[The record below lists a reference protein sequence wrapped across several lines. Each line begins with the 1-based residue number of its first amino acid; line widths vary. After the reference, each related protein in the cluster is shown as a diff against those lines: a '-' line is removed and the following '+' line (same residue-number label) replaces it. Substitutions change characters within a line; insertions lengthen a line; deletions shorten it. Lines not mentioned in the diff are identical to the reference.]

1 MADKKLQALYGLKW
15 NPFLQD
21 VPTEALLRSP
31 QLETMCWRVENLVR
45 DGGFALLTGDNGIGK
60 SAAFRILA
68 DRLSNMRDVVVG
80 ELTRP
85 QSRIT
90 DFYRELGHM
99 FGVAM
104 TASNRWGGFKTLRE
118 KWQSHIESTLTRP
131 VLLCDEAQELPV
143 PVLTEIRMLS
153 SQRFDSQSV
162 LTVVLAGDGRLIEKL
177 KNPDLLPLASR
188 IRVRIHLDPY
198 DPDALEKLLRHAIA
212 QAGNVKL
219 VANELVPT
227 LAERAMGNPR
237 TLFGLAA
244 DLLDAAAARE
254 AKHIDE
260 KLYFDVFSQPP
271 SSARSSKAEARAKV
285 R

>member
-1 MADKKLQALYGLKW
+1 MTDKKLQALYGLKW
-15 NPFLQD
+15 NPFLHD
-21 VPTEALLRSP
+21 VPTEALHRSP
-31 QLETMCWRVENLVR
+31 RVETMCWRVENLVR
-45 DGGFALLTGDNGIGK
+45 DGGFAMLTGENGIGK
-60 SAAFRILA
+60 SATFRILA

-118 KWQSHIESTLTRP
+118 KWQAHIESTLTRP
-131 VLLCDEAQELPV
+131 VLLVDEAQELPV

-162 LTVVLAGDGRLIEKL
+162 LTVVLAGDVRLLEKL
-177 KNPDLLPLASR
+177 KSPDLLPLASR
-188 IRVRIHLDPY
+188 LRVRMHFDGY
-198 DPDALEKLLRHAIA
+198 DRDELEKLLRHAIV
-212 QAGNVKL
+212 QAGSPKL
-219 VANELVPT
+219 IAPDLLPT

-237 TLFGLAA
+237 ALFGLAA
-244 DLLDAAAARE
+244 DLLDVAVSRE

-260 KLYFDVFSQPP
+260 KLFFDVFSQPP
-271 SSARSSKAEARAKV
+271 PARAIKAEARA
-285 R
+285 RTR

>member
-1 MADKKLQALYGLKW
+1 MTDKKLQTLYGLKW
-15 NPFLQD
+15 NPFLHD
-21 VPTEALLRSP
+21 VPTEALYRSP
-31 QLETMCWRVENLVR
+31 RVETMCWRIENLAR
-45 DGGFALLTGDNGIGK
+45 DGGFAMLTGDNGIGK
-60 SAAFRILA
+60 SATFRILA
-68 DRLSNMRDVVVG
+68 DRLSNTRDVVVG

-131 VLLCDEAQELPV
+131 VLLVDEAQELPI
-143 PVLTEIRMLS
+143 PVLTEIRLLS

-162 LTVVLAGDGRLIEKL
+162 LTVVLAGDGRLLEKL
-177 KNPDLLPLASR
+177 KCPDLVPLASR
-188 IRVRIHLDPY
+188 LRVRMHFDGY
-198 DPDALEKLLRHAIA
+198 DRDELEKLLRHAVA
-212 QAGNVKL
+212 HAGNPKL
-219 VANELVPT
+219 ITPDLLPT

-237 TLFGLAA
+237 ALFGLAA
-244 DLLDAAAARE
+244 DLLEAALSRD

-260 KLYFDVFSQPP
+260 KLFFDVFSQPP
-271 SSARSSKAEARAKV
+271 PSHVAKAVSRP
-285 R
+285 RTR

>member
-1 MADKKLQALYGLKW
+1 
-15 NPFLQD
+15 
-21 VPTEALLRSP
+21 
-31 QLETMCWRVENLVR
+31 MCWRVENLVR
-45 DGGFALLTGDNGIGK
+45 DGGFAMLTGENGIGK
-60 SAAFRILA
+60 SATFRILA

-118 KWQSHIESTLTRP
+118 KWQAHIESTLTRP
-131 VLLCDEAQELPV
+131 VLLVDEAQELPV

-162 LTVVLAGDGRLIEKL
+162 LTVVLAGDARLLEKL
-177 KNPDLLPLASR
+177 KSPDLLPLASR
-188 IRVRIHLDPY
+188 LRVRMHFDGY
-198 DPDALEKLLRHAIA
+198 DRDELEKLIRHAIV
-212 QAGNVKL
+212 QAGNPKL
-219 VANELVPT
+219 VASDLLPT

-237 TLFGLAA
+237 VLFGLAA
-244 DLLDAAAARE
+244 DLLDAAVSRE
-254 AKHIDE
+254 AKLIDE
-260 KLYFDVFSQPP
+260 KLFFDVFSQPP
-271 SSARSSKAEARAKV
+271 PSRSAKVEARGKT

>member
-1 MADKKLQALYGLKW
+1 MADKTLQALYGLKW

-31 QLETMCWRVENLVR
+31 QVETMCWRVENLVR
-45 DGGFALLTGDNGIGK
+45 DGGFALLTGENGIGK
-60 SAAFRILA
+60 SATFRILA
-68 DRLSNMRDVVVG
+68 ERLSNMRDVVVG

-131 VLLCDEAQELPV
+131 VLLVDEAQELPV

-162 LTVVLAGDGRLIEKL
+162 LTVVLAGDERLVEKL

-188 IRVRIHLDPY
+188 IRVRMHLNAF
-198 DPDALEKLLRHAIA
+198 DPDELAKLLRHAVT
-212 QAGNVKL
+212 QAGNAKL
-219 VANELVPT
+219 VASELVPT

-237 TLFGLAA
+237 TLFGLGA
-244 DLLDAAAARE
+244 DLLDAAVARE

-271 SSARSSKAEARAKV
+271 SARSPKANARAKV
-285 R
+285 Q

>member
-1 MADKKLQALYGLKW
+1 MADKKLQGLYGLKW

-31 QLETMCWRVENLVR
+31 QVETMCWRVENLVR
-45 DGGFALLTGDNGIGK
+45 DGGFAMLTGENGIGK
-60 SAAFRILA
+60 SATFRILA

-99 FGVAM
+99 FGVSM

-118 KWQSHIESTLTRP
+118 KWQSHIESALTRP
-131 VLLCDEAQELPV
+131 CLLVDEAQELPV
-143 PVLTEIRMLS
+143 PVLTEIRLLS

-162 LTVVLAGDGRLIEKL
+162 LTVVLAGDGRLLEKL
-177 KNPDLLPLASR
+177 KNPELLPLSSR
-188 IRVRIHLDPY
+188 IRVRMHLDAQS
-198 DPDALEKLLRHAIA
+198 PDDLEKLLRHAVA
-212 QAGNVKL
+212 QAGNAKL
-219 VANELVPT
+219 IANELVPT

-237 TLFGLAA
+237 TLFGLSA
-244 DLLDAAAARE
+244 DLLDAAVSRE

-260 KLYFDVFSQPP
+260 KLYFDIFSQPP
-271 SSARSSKAEARAKV
+271 SARSLKAEARAKV